1 MKKLL
6 MIITFAMFA
15 SSASGYSCPA
25 LWKGL
30 DYEISLAKK
39 SGMSQSKIDEIRKL
53 WDDGKQAHD
62 DGDHSK
68 SENLLN
74 KCIEIT
80 KS

>member
-1 MKKLL
+1 

-53 WDDGKQAHD
+53 
-62 DGDHSK
+62 
-68 SENLLN
+68 
-74 KCIEIT
+74 
-80 KS
+80 

>member
-1 MKKLL
+1 
-6 MIITFAMFA
+6 MIITFAMFT
-15 SSASGYSCPA
+15 SSASCHSCPA
-25 LWKGL
+25 SWKEL

-39 SGMSQSKIDEIRKL
+39 SGMSQSKIDEIQKL
-53 WDDGKQAHD
+53 WDDGKQAYD

-74 KCIEIT
+74 KDLELI

>member
-6 MIITFAMFA
+6 MIITFAMFT
-15 SSASGYSCPA
+15 SSALGYSCPA
-25 LWKGL
+25 LWEEL

-53 WDDGKQAHD
+53 WDDRKQAHD

-74 KCIEIT
+74 KDLELI